1 MKPPLVKLKPTLEK
15 EMLKVIEDFAA
26 AEYNPAAVRIRIFD
40 AAKNGQSALRLRALE
55 AFDTDLRRTEAAK
68 RLEAWC
74 VENDLKITWESR
86 VVEKEDGRRTNIF
99 EPEISWHPVVL

>member
-15 EMLKVIEDFAA
+15 EMLKVIEDFAT
-26 AEYNPAAVRIRIFD
+26 AEYNPATVRIRIFD
-40 AAKNGQSALRLRALE
+40 AAKNGQSALRLKTLE
-55 AFDTDLRRTEAAK
+55 AFDADLRKTEAAR

-74 VENDLKITWESR
+74 RENDLRITWESR
-86 VVEKEDGRRTNIF
+86 VVEKADGRRVTVF